1 MMLKMEGVHAHYGHI
16 HALRGIDVEVQV
28 GEIVTLIGA
37 NGAGKSTLMMSL
49 FGNPKASAGRIVFD
63 GEDITRVHTHEIAR
77 RGIALVPEGRRIFP
91 RMTVIE
97 NLQMGTAHADPANY
111 AADTAR
117 VFAMFPILEERQAQR
132 AGTLSGGEQQM
143 LAIGRAPETVA
154 ASGFSLVPEGRQ
166 VFGSMTVLE
175 NLRIGTGLRRNALAV
190 AADLEYL
197 LDVFPLLRERAHGQA
212 GLLSGGQQQMLVI
225 ARALMAA
232 PRLLAIDE
240 PSLGLA
246 PRVTDQVYE
255 ALLRLRAER
264 DLTLLI
270 VEQSA
275 SRALLTGGRMV
286 MLREGGIVLEGD
298 PHQITAQ
305 QMQQAYFGYD
315 AAPAAMHA

>member
-77 RGIALVPEGRRIFP
+77 RSIALVPEGRRIFP

-117 VFAMFPILEERQAQR
+117 VFAMFPILQERQSQR

-143 LAIGRAPETVA
+143 LAIGRALMSRPKLLLLDEPSMGLAPLMVQKIFEVIRTVA
-154 ASGFSLVPEGRQ
+154 AEG
-166 VFGSMTVLE
+166 MTVL
-175 NLRIGTGLRRNALAV
+175 L
-190 AADLEYL
+190 
-197 LDVFPLLRERAHGQA
+197 
-212 GLLSGGQQQMLVI
+212 
-225 ARALMAA
+225 
-232 PRLLAIDE
+232 
-240 PSLGLA
+240 
-246 PRVTDQVYE
+246 
-255 ALLRLRAER
+255 
-264 DLTLLI
+264 
-270 VEQSA
+270 VEQNA
-275 SRALLTGGRMV
+275 KLALEVSQRGYVMESGEITLTDESSKLLENPKV
-286 MLREGGIVLEGD
+286 RE
-298 PHQITAQ
+298 
-305 QMQQAYFGYD
+305 AYLGE
-315 AAPAAMHA
+315 

>member
-1 MMLKMEGVHAHYGHI
+1 MMLQLAGVHAHYGHI

-143 LAIGRAPETVA
+143 LAIGRALMSRPK
-154 ASGFSLVPEGRQ
+154 
-166 VFGSMTVLE
+166 
-175 NLRIGTGLRRNALAV
+175 
-190 AADLEYL
+190 L
-197 LDVFPLLRERAHGQA
+197 LLL
-212 GLLSGGQQQMLVI
+212 
-225 ARALMAA
+225 
-232 PRLLAIDE
+232 DE

-246 PRVTDQVYE
+246 P
-255 ALLRLRAER
+255 
-264 DLTLLI
+264 LI
-270 VEQSA
+270 VREVLNTVSALRKTGVSVLLVEQNA
-275 SRALLTGGRMV
+275 RAALNVADRGY
-286 MLREGGIVLEGD
+286 VLEMGEVAVQGPAD
-298 PHQITAQ
+298 QLIHDQRVIDTYLGVGGAR
-305 QMQQAYFGYD
+305 
-315 AAPAAMHA
+315 AAAA